1 MTHGGDRRSGTMGQL
16 SKDIIALAARPL
28 GVTNADVQV
37 LAGQDADWVSGRMT
51 RLTEGGHMLSVKVG
65 GQKIRWFTTAEAR
78 DAWVASLPPWAPAKA
93 KQRAERARR
102 GLDQRS
108 SIAKCNAAAKRMQAQ
123 PKTIP
128 GTVIHEPVA
137 PVAKEVKIPA
147 HVKVQRIAAPAAFG
161 TAGRL
166 HVPDE
171 PVIGGFASMGIG
183 RYLSEPLER

>member
-37 LAGQDADWVSGRMT
+37 LAGQDAGWVSGRMT
-51 RLTEGGHMLSVKVG
+51 RLTECGHMLAVKVG

-78 DAWVASLPPWAPAKA
+78 DAWVSSLPPWMPAKA
-93 KQRAERARR
+93 KARAERARR
-102 GLDQRS
+102 GVDGRS
-108 SIAKCNAAAKRMQAQ
+108 SIAKCNAAAKKMRAQ
-123 PKTIP
+123 PQAIT
-128 GTVIHEPVA
+128 GTVIHAA
-137 PVAKEVKIPA
+137 PVVTEVKIPA
-147 HVKVQRIAAPAAFG
+147 HVKVQRIASPAAFG
-161 TAGRL
+161 AAGKF

-183 RYLSEPLER
+183 RYL

>member
-16 SKDIIALAARPL
+16 SKDIIALAARPV

-51 RLTEGGHMLSVKVG
+51 RLTECGHMLAVKVG

-78 DAWVASLPPWAPAKA
+78 DAWVASLPPWVPVKA
-93 KQRAERARR
+93 KKRAESAKR

-123 PKTIP
+123 PKAAT
-128 GTVIHEPVA
+128 GTVIHAA
-137 PVAKEVKIPA
+137 PVATKEVTIPS

-161 TAGRL
+161 AACKL
-166 HVPDE
+166 AASNE
-171 PVIGGFASMGIG
+171 PVIGGWADMGIG
-183 RYLSEPLER
+183 RYL